1 MQRPQRIAQTWKEK
15 CYDSENKKWEY
26 TPIVTS
32 RCSEFV
38 IMKSVSRKIWFS
50 YIKLGFMTINKQ
62 LREWLDENG
71 YSDVKDESKPCT

>member
-1 MQRPQRIAQTWKEK
+1 
-15 CYDSENKKWEY
+15 
-26 TPIVTS
+26 
-32 RCSEFV
+32 
-38 IMKSVSRKIWFS
+38 MKSVSRKIWFS